1 MTTKT
6 LIIGAGPI
14 GLVLAA
20 LLKHNFRSME
30 VTMYEKRSH
39 YTRQQI
45 VIFRPNVLRLLP
57 REIQKFLKTR
67 GCFINHPNVNK
78 GNCYTKKTPGE
89 LISLPLHLFEEDVEE
104 YCKSL
109 GVKRTIQDISALS
122 PFSQKKLRETG
133 TIEGTKYDYIFGCD
147 GSQSW
152 TALNILRAEQTPPL
166 NQPVPF
172 YYGMGLILDV
182 SNRQNKLKPKAML
195 PLDKSP
201 VQNLYR
207 GFSAKNDSKFYIGI
221 SISKKIFNEVKHNNQ
236 TCVKAGCRGKKVRN
250 PRTCRCI
257 NRGGGRVYEKVC
269 RNTLTYNDMPGSI
282 QKSIRSAIKY
292 YNFKVNVDHTKIYVF
307 EMPLRYFS
315 SPAKVLKN
323 KSTFAALVGDS
334 VFTPHFFSWAGVNS
348 GILEADKI
356 IRLLGSTG
364 PSNIS
369 LEKKNQMA
377 TSYNHFCKKERR
389 SRWSGYSGLALPFDA
404 IKDSLGN
411 ILKSKLVQQGR
422 DRGFGSSIA
431 QMAKT
436 DLGYLMGC
444 DKIPGCKTPRGGP
457 GVESFLTCF
466 KAGCPEYK
474 VRNPRTRRCID
485 VGGRD
490 YEAECTSPKSPGRH
504 ATHYPTAK
512 SN

>member
-39 YTRQQI
+39 YTREQI

-78 GNCYTKKTPGE
+78 GNCYTKKTPGG

-147 GSQSW
+147 GSQRW
-152 TALNILRAEQTPPL
+152 TALNILKAKQTPPL
-166 NQPVPF
+166 NQPVPH
-172 YYGMGLILDV
+172 YYGTGLILDL
-182 SNRQNKLKPKAML
+182 SNRQNKLKHKAMP

-221 SISKKIFNEVKHNNQ
+221 SISKKI
-236 TCVKAGCRGKKVRN
+236 
-250 PRTCRCI
+250 
-257 NRGGGRVYEKVC
+257 Y
-269 RNTLTYNDMPGSI
+269 
-282 QKSIRSAIKY
+282 AI
-292 YNFKVNVDHTKIYVF
+292 FLII
-307 EMPLRYFS
+307 
-315 SPAKVLKN
+315 
-323 KSTFAALVGDS
+323 
-334 VFTPHFFSWAGVNS
+334 FF
-348 GILEADKI
+348 I
-356 IRLLGSTG
+356 
-364 PSNIS
+364 
-369 LEKKNQMA
+369 
-377 TSYNHFCKKERR
+377 
-389 SRWSGYSGLALPFDA
+389 
-404 IKDSLGN
+404 
-411 ILKSKLVQQGR
+411 
-422 DRGFGSSIA
+422 
-431 QMAKT
+431 
-436 DLGYLMGC
+436 
-444 DKIPGCKTPRGGP
+444 
-457 GVESFLTCF
+457 
-466 KAGCPEYK
+466 
-474 VRNPRTRRCID
+474 
-485 VGGRD
+485 
-490 YEAECTSPKSPGRH
+490 
-504 ATHYPTAK
+504 
-512 SN
+512 